1 FWQSLRR
8 NFPQKYISEA
18 LSLLDRVGLGD
29 YVDTRADQLSGG
41 QRQRVGIARALLQKP
56 DLLLLDEPTASLDP
70 KTARQIMRLVV
81 DLVQE
86 KNISAII
93 NIHEVKLAELFTKRI
108 VGLREGRIVY
118 DEEAAKLD
126 TDALTLIYGEEDW
139 ESERPAEDESE

>member
-1 FWQSLRR
+1 
-8 NFPQKYISEA
+8 
-18 LSLLDRVGLGD
+18 
-29 YVDTRADQLSGG
+29 
-41 QRQRVGIARALLQKP
+41 
-56 DLLLLDEPTASLDP
+56 
-70 KTARQIMRLVV
+70 MVV

-139 ESERPAEDESE
+139 ESERPAEDESEWWQMNSENQAVEERTWSKPKLIDSAFFKMDYYFFSNYLYYFCS